1 MSSIEWIGMIS
12 IIVAGAT
19 VGIGAPVTAIAEGW
33 AVSRGMMALAQQ
45 PDAAPVITRSMF
57 IGVAM
62 CESSAIYCFVVSILL
77 IFANPFWNH
86 AVAAAGG
93 Q

>member
-1 MSSIEWIGMIS
+1 VSSIEWIGMIS